1 MTATD
6 NIEAR
11 IEIVRLYIYSS
22 TSCTLTRTYW
32 LRAWYALIGVVIGT
46 ILFFGIYAFDYFI
59 VSAQGNRTLYDLRAE
74 NAVLQRHIHQ
84 AASRV
89 AAIDV
94 QEQYL
99 HDRNFALRATV
110 LQSDIAEQRL
120 FTLINPITTPDSL
133 LPGTDALNG
142 GRQHISLIE

>member
-1 MTATD
+1 MA
-6 NIEAR
+6 I
-11 IEIVRLYIYSS
+11 
-22 TSCTLTRTYW
+22 
-32 LRAWYALIGVVIGT
+32 
-46 ILFFGIYAFDYFI
+46 DYF
-59 VSAQGNRTLYDLRAE
+59 VVKAQGNRTTYALRAE
-74 NAVLQRHIHQ
+74 NAVLQRHMHL

-89 AAIDV
+89 AAIEM
-94 QEQYL
+94 QARRL
-99 HDRNFALRATV
+99 HDRNLALHATV